1 MATFALN
8 SAVNF
13 RRLLVFVLVIFFPF
27 RFCKDNHFNLWS
39 KFQGALYFYLLF
51 LCVLMGNSFLESA
64 GGVPIVLQVANQCVR
79 SFLTF
84 GYVVQN

>member
-39 KFQGALYFYLLF
+39 NF
-51 LCVLMGNSFLESA
+51 
-64 GGVPIVLQVANQCVR
+64 
-79 SFLTF
+79 
-84 GYVVQN
+84 